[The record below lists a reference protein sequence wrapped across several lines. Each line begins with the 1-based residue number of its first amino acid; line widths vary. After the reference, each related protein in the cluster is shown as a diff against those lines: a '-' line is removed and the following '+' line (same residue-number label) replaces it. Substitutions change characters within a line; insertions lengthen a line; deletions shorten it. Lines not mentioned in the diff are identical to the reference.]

1 MDREQRIV
9 NMLQELKVLNEQMQ
23 QDISELQIMIQNS
36 SLTTL
41 VLAFAPHPISFQKI
55 K

>member
-36 SLTTL
+36 LPQPF
-41 VLAFAPHPISFQKI
+41 VPYSFWKKI